1 MGWGATQEDWLH
13 MDLVLG
19 LGADLLPVVSNPHA
33 VISPDSKM
41 KGLGKTPSIYNAARN
56 VAGIPEWTEKQ
67 ATARELER
75 WAKEEDYGICIQTRS
90 TRGLD
95 IDVPDVRVAAR
106 IAKAFELAA
115 GGGEPLGLPKR
126 SRAGT
131 GKALLGFTIPGDI
144 GKRSFKVEGGLV
156 EFLATGQQFIAI
168 GTHPSGTRYEWAGGL
183 PDEFPAISLEQ
194 FERAWAAIVAE
205 FAVEPERRAAGR
217 RGGGLGNS
225 DGGVAIDPVA
235 DFLDTNWPTY
245 GTQGGKLFVE
255 CPWKSGHSGDSGE
268 TEAAWL
274 LAGTGGYEQGHYECL
289 HASCNGRRDDE
300 FLDAVGYRLADFDEL
315 PEAVAPK
322 RQGQLF
328 LEGRGDLPLPG
339 FKRDKQGD
347 IEPVI
352 ENVVAGVAV
361 PQLSG
366 FDARFDTFRAETMVA
381 ERPDEWRP
389 YHDSDG
395 VRMRINLA
403 SGRFKPV
410 GKEMMRDAVMA
421 VAWDRQFD
429 TARIWLEELV
439 PAWDGVPRIE
449 RSLSTYFR
457 ADDTPYTR
465 ACGEYLWTALASR
478 VLDPGCQAD
487 MALVFVSPEQGMRKS
502 SGVAALS
509 PSRDFFGEVNL
520 EVRDNDLS
528 RKLRGK
534 LVVELAE
541 LRGLKTRDSE
551 SIKAWVTQRYEEWTP
566 KYMEANT
573 KFPRRCVLIGTTN
586 DDEFLGDPT
595 GERRWLPMRVKGQAY
610 TDLLERDRLQLWAE
624 GRERWRADGQLWE
637 TAERLAKVEHGAFKE
652 RDSWEERIGK
662 WLAEPDLAGDTPT
675 SKGYVRGGEVLTGA
689 LGFDPK
695 HVKKSEE
702 MRVARAL
709 VALGF
714 VRGDHWV
721 DGKNQK
727 AWSNAQ

>member
-1 MGWGATQEDWLH
+1 MGWGASQDEWLH
-13 MDLVLG
+13 FDLVLG
-19 LGADLLPVVSNPHA
+19 LGADLLPVVSNPDA
-33 VISPDSKM
+33 AISPDSSL
-41 KGLGKTPSIYNAARN
+41 KGLGKTPSLYNARRQVVGLAK
-56 VAGIPEWTEKQ
+56 WTEKT

-75 WAKEEDYGICIQTRS
+75 WAQEEDYGICVQCRNV
-90 TRGLD
+90 RALD
-95 IDVPDVRVAAR
+95 IDVPDVRLSDEIEAAFLR
-106 IAKAFELAA
+106 ALDRS
-115 GGGEPLGLPKR
+115 GLPARVR
-126 SRAGT
+126 SGT
-131 GKALLGFTIPGDI
+131 GKRLLAFLLQSPLR
-144 GKRSFKVEGGLV
+144 KRSFPVEGGLV
-156 EFLATGQQFIAI
+156 ELLATGQQFIAV
-168 GTHPSGTRYEWAGGL
+168 GQHPSGNRYEWVGGL
-183 PDEFPAISLEQ
+183 PDDIPPITSEQLEH
-194 FERAWAAIVAE
+194 AWDTIRDE
-205 FAVEPERRAAGR
+205 FAVAPERRARERREGSGVDSDATDDFADWLEANWETYDR
-217 RGGGLGNS
+217 RG
-225 DGGVAIDPVA
+225 D
-235 DFLDTNWPTY
+235 
-245 GTQGGKLFVE
+245 KLFVE

-274 LAGTGGYEQGHYECL
+274 LAGTGGYQQGHYECL
-289 HASCNGRRDDE
+289 HASCGGRSDEE
-300 FLDAVGYRLADFDEL
+300 FLDAVGYRLAQFDCL
-315 PEAVAPK
+315 PEIVAPK
-322 RQGQLF
+322 RQGQRF
-328 LEGRGDLPLPG
+328 IEGRGDLPLPG
-339 FKRDKQGD
+339 FKRDKQGE

-366 FDARFDTFRAETMVA
+366 FDVRFDTFRAETMVA

-410 GKEMMRDAVMA
+410 GKEMMRDAIMA
-421 VAWDRQFD
+421 VAWDRKFD
-429 TARIWLEELV
+429 TARIWLEEVV
-439 PAWDGVPRIE
+439 PPWDGVPRIE
-449 RSLSTYFR
+449 TSLSTYFR

-502 SGVAALS
+502 SGVAALA
-509 PSRDFFGEVNL
+509 PAREFFGEVNL

-551 SIKAWVTQRYEEWTP
+551 SIKAWVTQRDEEWTP

-573 KFPRRCVLIGTTN
+573 RFPRRCILIGTTN

-595 GERRWLPMRVKGQAY
+595 GERRWLPMRVKGQAH

-624 GRERWRADGQLWE
+624 GRERWLVDGQLWE
-637 TAERLAKVEHGAFKE
+637 AAERLAKAEHGTFKE
-652 RDSWEERIGK
+652 RDTWEERIVS
-662 WLAEPDLAGDTPT
+662 WLNEKDLAGDTPLA
-675 SKGYVRGGEVLTGA
+675 KGYVRGGEVLAGA

-709 VALGF
+709 VAIGL
-714 VRGDHWV
+714 VRGDHWI
-721 DGKNQK
+721 DGKSQK
-727 AWSNAQ
+727 AWANAQ